1 MNIAEFK
8 KVIFSYSRK
17 INESMNIAFS
27 FLGEKYGITLL
38 QLRLLM
44 EINHC
49 GSHTIGSLADAVNM
63 AGANISTM
71 CKKLEK
77 QGLVRRI
84 RDQVDERV
92 VRIELTDFGKKSM
105 TEIDH
110 YLNEKLNNI
119 LANQAEETFEM
130 ITAGMDKINSLLLK
144 LGRDHEEVGK

>member
-1 MNIAEFK
+1 MNIVQFK
-8 KVIFSYSRK
+8 NVIFSYSRK

-27 FLGEKYGITLL
+27 FLGEKYGITLI

-49 GSHTIGSLADAVNM
+49 GAHTIGSLADAVSM

-84 RDQVDERV
+84 RDQADERV
-92 VRIELTDFGKKSM
+92 VRIELTEFGDKVI
-105 TEIDH
+105 TEIDQ
-110 YLNEKLNNI
+110 YLNEKLQSI
-119 LANQAEETFEM
+119 LANHADETFEM

-144 LGRDHEEVGK
+144 LGRDHEEVRK